1 MDNIKLSFIIPIYKV
16 GYKNLSRCISSIGSA
31 MKLVKNSELIIVDD
45 GSPMW
50 DEECIAIPN
59 DPRCKLIRH
68 PKNICL
74 GAARNTGLKNA
85 SGEWVWFIDS
95 DDSIIPHSIL
105 TILKYIKENPRA
117 DLFQMGAIRVDEKC
131 EEHPMYFNQLE
142 STKLYGT
149 EILNATSIVPPCEWS
164 KIYRRDFLL
173 NHNIWNPEDALFED
187 QELLAKVAVACNEC
201 VVIPMSTYK
210 YRYNSESDMNR
221 KWDAWHAFSAYKV
234 THVAKSILKCL
245 PTEVYT
251 KRLEEYKLTDKL
263 ISDAYSK
270 FSLLEKLRYKFRII
284 KWRLTR

>member
-1 MDNIKLSFIIPIYKV
+1 MDNIKLSFIIPIYRV

-45 GSPMW
+45 GSPLW
-50 DEECIAIPN
+50 DEECKAIPT

-95 DDSIIPHSIL
+95 DDNIMPHSIL
-105 TILKYIKENPRA
+105 TIMKYIKENPNA
-117 DLFQMGAIRVDEKC
+117 DLFQMGAIRVNEKG
-131 EEHPMYFNQLE
+131 EESPMYFNQFE
-142 STKLYGT
+142 STKLYGA
-149 EILNATSIVPPCEWS
+149 EILNATTVVPPCEWS
-164 KIYRRDFLL
+164 KIYRRSFLL

-201 VVIPMSTYK
+201 VVIPMPTYK
-210 YRYNSESDMNR
+210 YRYNSESDMNC

-234 THVAKSILKCL
+234 THVAKSILSCL
-245 PTEVYT
+245 PTDVKI

-263 ISDAYSK
+263 ISDSYSK
-270 FSLLEKLRYKFRII
+270 FSLLEKLRYKFRVI
-284 KWRLTR
+284 KWKLTR